1 MNRLTSAIIGAI
13 IAMIALYSLRSW
25 LCCTPSKPEIECRV
39 DTVVIREYIRD
50 TVIITETHQ
59 ISRIDT
65 VMVYLS
71 GDTVKVAVTLP
82 FELKTFQ
89 TENYRATVS
98 GYKPMLESIDLFVPT
113 KIITQTHHT
122 TTVMPPTWEGGI
134 VVTAQVAPGW
144 NNQFMGAR
152 VRYNKGRFSVEG
164 TVGYNPFDDAP
175 YGEVRGG
182 FNIWRK

>member
-1 MNRLTSAIIGAI
+1 MNRLTSAIIGVI

-25 LCCTPSKPEIECRV
+25 LCSTLSKPEIECRV
-39 DTVVIREYIRD
+39 DTVVIREYVRD
-50 TVIITETHQ
+50 TVIITNTHQ

-65 VMVYLS
+65 VMVYLP

-98 GYKPMLESIDLFVPT
+98 GYKPMLESIDLFMPT

-122 TTVMPPTWEGGI
+122 TTIMPPTWEGGI
-134 VVTAQVAPGW
+134 VVAAQVAPDGTISLW
-144 NNQFMGAR
+144 AR
-152 VRYNKGRFSVEG
+152 ACD
-164 TVGYNPFDDAP
+164 TT
-175 YGEVRGG
+175 RGG
-182 FNIWRK
+182 SASREP